1 MASLQAA
8 LRRAWAS
15 GWFRQVTVSA
25 PGWSASPAGSQARW
39 HSPGADKP
47 PPTATDADVAELNQE
62 FREFFGEAYG
72 DNEGQALPS
81 AGVEDPLLMAHCD
94 EQVDQ
99 RSGDVASSLSP
110 LPSPAPS
117 PGTRAE
123 ERLTHVDATGRAFM
137 VDVGQKASTPRS
149 ATASGAVLLG
159 PAAYALVE
167 ANQLKKG
174 DVLSVSQLAGIMGAK
189 ATAQLIPLC
198 HNIFISSV
206 DVSLSLDATAHA
218 VRIVSTAK
226 TVGSTG
232 VEMEALTATSVAAL
246 TVYDMCKAVSK
257 DIVITDI
264 KLDRKAGGKS
274 GDFVRD

>member
-81 AGVEDPLLMAHCD
+81 AGAEDPLLIAHCD
-94 EQVDQ
+94 EQVAQ
-99 RSGDVASSLSP
+99 RARDVASSLSP

-137 VDVGQKASTPRS
+137 VDVGQGLRGMGLT
-149 ATASGAVLLG
+149 GGQVLLG